1 MPSPR
6 TAPRLPL
13 GSRPRTAPRVRTLR
27 EAFGVFVTFPTP
39 WILAAVLGA
48 TLGARL
54 AVGQWRWWHALIA
67 LGAVALQPFSEWVLH
82 VHVLHARPRR
92 VRGHTYDSLV
102 AREHRRHH
110 ADPRD
115 LATAFIP
122 VPVLG
127 QLLLLVALISALV
140 PTWPARLTAAT
151 ALLARVTSSEW
162 THFLIHTDYKP
173 RSAPYRLLYAKHR
186 LHHYRNERYWFGVT
200 NPLGDVVLGTNP
212 GRDEVP
218 VSATCRTILAG
229 DDAAIPVGAAAAV
242 GDPP

>member
-1 MPSPR
+1 MPNPR

-13 GSRPRTAPRVRTLR
+13 GSRPRTAPRVRSLR
-27 EAFGVFVTFPTP
+27 EAVGVFVTFPTP
-39 WILAAVLGA
+39 WILATLFVAALLARVALGE
-48 TLGARL
+48 
-54 AVGQWRWWHALIA
+54 WRWWHALVVV
-67 LGAVALQPFSEWVLH
+67 GAVALQPFSEWVLH
-82 VHVLHARPRR
+82 VYVLHARPRR
-92 VRGHTYDSLV
+92 VLGRTHDSLV

-127 QLLLLVALISALV
+127 QLLLLVVAISAVV
-140 PTWPARLTAAT
+140 PTWPGRMTACT
-151 ALLARVTSSEW
+151 ALLGLVLTYEW

-173 RSAPYRLLYAKHR
+173 RSAPYRLIYAKHR

-212 GRDEVP
+212 GRDDVP
-218 VSATCRTILAG
+218 VSATCRTILGADEG
-229 DDAAIPVGAAAAV
+229 ARPLAAAARADV
-242 GDPP
+242 